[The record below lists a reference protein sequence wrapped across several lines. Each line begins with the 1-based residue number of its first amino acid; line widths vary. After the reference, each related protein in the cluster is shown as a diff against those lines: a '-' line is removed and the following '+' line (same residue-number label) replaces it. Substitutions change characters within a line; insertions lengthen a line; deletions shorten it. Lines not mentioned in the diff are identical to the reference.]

1 MSVIRGIVVGNRLA
15 VDAWSDLA
23 SATHEIERIV
33 GLAVPHLAR
42 DQPNLIVLGELL
54 GLPGGLMGRRGVLA
68 RRQRTAQRALTLLAL
83 ADLPQVLAM
92 RRRFPGV
99 TLVQALLLARTD
111 ALYQPL
117 AETLPRLARA
127 YNATIVAGTAAPRVT
142 RSADQ
147 RLIRRYGQPGA
158 TAVYLPV
165 APAVYNI
172 ALVATPDGKLHR
184 VEKVFLTASE
194 QQMLH
199 LSAGRLAEVPVIA
212 TPAGPIGVAISLD
225 AFIPDYL
232 HHLDQAG
239 AALVVQPDANDQL
252 WAAPS
257 RTCDWQPQ
265 EWLGSVLGSVQPEY
279 PHLRANLCAMQTGM
293 FFDIVFDG
301 QSTITIAGPDIPRV
315 VDNFVGNSGFIHTV
329 SGKPLTGQMLAI
341 APWVIPDPV
350 LNTPDLALAERRA
363 LLGAAARELLP
374 GGSRAGAFRES
385 VIWSDIV
392 VDN

>member
-15 VDAWSDLA
+15 MDAWSDLA

-42 DQPNLIVLGELL
+42 DQPNVIVLSELL
-54 GLPGGLMGRRGVLA
+54 GLPGGLMGQRGVLA
-68 RRQRTAQRALTLLAL
+68 RRQRTAQRALSLLAL
-83 ADLPQVLAM
+83 ADLRQVLAM

-99 TLVQALLLARTD
+99 TMVQALLLARTD

-127 YNATIVAGTAAPRVT
+127 NNATIVAGTAAPRVS
-142 RSADQ
+142 RSVDQ

-158 TAVYLPV
+158 AVVYLPI

-172 ALVATPDGKLHR
+172 ALVATPDGELRR
-184 VEKVFLTASE
+184 VEKVFLTTNE
-194 QQMLH
+194 QRMLH
-199 LSAGRLAEVPVIA
+199 LTAGRLAEVPVIT

-225 AFIPDYL
+225 AFTPAYL
-232 HHLDQAG
+232 RHLDQAG
-239 AALVVQPDANDQL
+239 AAIVVQPDANDQL
-252 WAAPS
+252 WADPS

-279 PHLRANLCAMQTGM
+279 PHIRANLCAMQTGM

-301 QSTITIAGPDIPRV
+301 QSTITMAGPDIPRP

-329 SGKPLTGQMLAI
+329 SGKPLTGKMLAI

-350 LNTPDLALAERRA
+350 WNAPDLGLAERRA
-363 LLGAAARELLP
+363 LLSAAARELLP

-392 VDN
+392 VDI